1 MSSIHVSSL
10 CASLGAASHISG
22 PPSGRPRRIQYQH
35 RPPSTRTPGCPIT
48 NEAIAPLLATPRSG
62 VAITCRLAIVQ
73 RRHVP
78 PAAVSTRGTW
88 HVARAAGLWRILGG
102 WLPAP
107 GTIPPRPS
115 RYRPVLL
122 PPPPP
127 AGPGQDKAG
136 LSAAEFYWHSPQIAG
151 LVWSRERQRQLQ
163 RSGMESGV
171 PRVLPWGVR
180 GAAGEGTGCGH
191 VAIQRSECGIAVQ
204 GGSVVWRVHT
214 TPHRFGD

>member
-35 RPPSTRTPGCPIT
+35 RPPSTRTPGRPIT
-48 NEAIAPLLATPRSG
+48 NEAIAPLSATPRSG

-102 WLPAP
+102 WLPTP

-127 AGPGQDKAG
+127 AGPGQDQAR

-151 LVWSRERQRQLQ
+151 LVWSREAASTPAERNGIWRAPGP
-163 RSGMESGV
+163 SPGASEV
-171 PRVLPWGVR
+171 PRGR
-180 GAAGEGTGCGH
+180 G
-191 VAIQRSECGIAVQ
+191 QDAVIWLFKDRN
-204 GGSVVWRVHT
+204 VE
-214 TPHRFGD
+214 